1 MCGAVS
7 GAVMAISLLTGRNTP
22 EESEA
27 ESYALVRKLL
37 EGFLD
42 RFGSTNCSELVGCD
56 LGTEEG
62 QAYFEE
68 HKLRERCM
76 GFVEEAERMALAFL
90 EAKG

>member
-27 ESYALVRKLL
+27 ENYALVRDLL
-37 EGFLD
+37 EGFQN
-42 RFGSTNCSELVGCD
+42 RFGSTNCFELVGCD

-62 QAYFEE
+62 QAYFKEN
-68 HKLRERCM
+68 KLRERCR
-76 GFVEEAERMALAFL
+76 GFVEEAERMASALL
-90 EAKG
+90 EDKG